1 MATLVFTYDKDEDD
15 FLEGLVDYMNQPA
28 INVNYGHHVVTVEF
42 SMFSDELGAH
52 RLGDLLTKTFPEIQ
66 YYVKDV

>member
-15 FLEGLVDYMNQPA
+15 FLEGLVDFMNQPA
-28 INVNYGHHVVTVEF
+28 INVNYGHHVTTVEF
-42 SMFSDELGAH
+42 SMFNDELGAH
-52 RLGDLLTKTFPEIQ
+52 RLGKQISKTFPEIQ